1 MVFVLTLSRVTLKL
15 LKYVSRLDELLYI
28 RFLSFCLPDPGWTK
42 HENDGLNGMFNSCF
56 SKNMTR
62 LINLLHTVLGTINQ
76 VKITK
81 DMAMN

>member
-15 LKYVSRLDELLYI
+15 RKYVSRLDELLYI
-28 RFLSFCLPDPGWTK
+28 RFLSFYLPDPGWTK